1 MIIEMVEVIIRDMT
15 SENVRSNK
23 KTKAWISVL
32 AGMMFFV
39 AGAVQ
44 DVIKG
49 AGLHLDDVLVLFG
62 FSLGV
67 GLMVYLLLRLLA
79 KF

>member
-1 MIIEMVEVIIRDMT
+1 
-15 SENVRSNK
+15 
-23 KTKAWISVL
+23 
-32 AGMMFFV
+32 MMFFV